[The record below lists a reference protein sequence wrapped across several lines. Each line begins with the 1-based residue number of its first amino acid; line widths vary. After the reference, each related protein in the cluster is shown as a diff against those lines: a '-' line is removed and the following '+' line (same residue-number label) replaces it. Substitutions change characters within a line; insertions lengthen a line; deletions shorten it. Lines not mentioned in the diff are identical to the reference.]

1 MLKECLVSEMAG
13 LQPLPQQMGQ
23 NNPPPLVPHRYQKHE
38 HEGSTYIRKK
48 NELKLMCNFTFSV
61 NAHSVLPDANGNQL
75 FILACGNQD
84 GRIFKVP
91 ITYADLDNLSKIVAK
106 IERFK
111 TGFDALLHL
120 DVAKAGSLHSIVR
133 SEIDDYNSK
142 NVEDQKEVI
151 VIDSLGFKK
160 MEGVDIYVIGPNQ
173 VISVDSNP
181 DIDERLR
188 HLETIWMGPD
198 SEDLR

>member
-1 MLKECLVSEMAG
+1 MAD
-13 LQPLPQQMGQ
+13 LPPPPPPPPQQIGQ
-23 NNPPPLVPHRYQKHE
+23 NDPPALVPHRFEKHE

-48 NELKLMCNFTFSV
+48 NDLRLMCNFTFKV
-61 NAHSVLPDANGNQL
+61 NAHSVLPDSKGNQL

-91 ITYADLDNLSKIVAK
+91 ITYSDLDTLSKIVTK

-133 SEIDDYNSK
+133 SEIDDYKSN

-151 VIDSLGFKK
+151 VIDSLGFKRL
-160 MEGVDIYVIGPNQ
+160 EGAEIYVVGPNQ
-173 VISVDSNP
+173 VISVESNP
-181 DIDERLR
+181 EIDERLR
-188 HLETIWMGPD
+188 KLETIWMGPD
-198 SEDLR
+198 TDDLR